1 VAGDPLV
8 VIALA
13 GKVEISSLKVT
24 EYSIALATCLP
35 TTLEIVGAVV
45 SRITVTLTGA
55 AGPAVEAKSFTELV
69 VRVSVV
75 LPAVLQVIG
84 TV

>member
-13 GKVEISSLKVT
+13 GKLEISSLKVT

-35 TTLEIVGAVV
+35 VTLEIVGAVV

-55 AGPAVEAKSFTELV
+55 AGPAFEAKSFTEFE
-69 VRVSVV
+69 VRVSVAV
-75 LPAVLQVIG
+75 PAPEQVIG